1 MVSKNLNQSVLNV
14 VSIRLKVIVTD
25 FCGKVTVT
33 VQNVGSST
41 REYSRSG
48 FPIKAPGVH
57 GVSFN
62 GSFVKNLS

>member
-1 MVSKNLNQSVLNV
+1 MVSKNLNQSVLNL

-25 FCGKVTVT
+25 FSGKVTVT

-41 REYSRSG
+41 REYSQSD

-62 GSFVKNLS
+62 GIFVKNLS